1 MQKWNVPD
9 IYVPVVAAL
18 GKSFFFVLLLLLF
31 YDFKRNIVHK
41 QMGL

>member
-9 IYVPVVAAL
+9 IYVPVVAAFGENL
-18 GKSFFFVLLLLLF
+18 FFCFVVTF
-31 YDFKRNIVHK
+31 IYDFKRNIVHK